1 MARILL
7 AFSALFAILFAVYYQ
22 VSLKAI
28 LSANGLWR
36 AIEPVGNTD
45 CKKVETLQACE
56 KIVLHPPSGLLYL
69 ACSSPSDRRH
79 WIPALTILK
88 EDKHAFNDY
97 IATYDAKTGSV
108 KRLAF
113 EGFPTSQGY
122 SSHGLD
128 VVPSASNSEELYV
141 YAINHRKPVQGFSK
155 EVGANSVV
163 EIFKTT
169 VGGNTLTHVR
179 TVEDPVIDTPND
191 LVGSPDGKSFYFTN
205 DHGMKLGFTRF
216 LEFLGLARTS
226 VGYCHVDNGCKLSVA
241 GLLGSNG
248 IARSQNGTIYV
259 GSAKSGQITT
269 FEEQSDHSLV
279 LTDVIST
286 DRIVDNLSV
295 DENGALWAAGVPSA
309 MSWISALN
317 DPAKVAP
324 SSALRVTKN
333 AGENAFFGEKLK
345 VEKVFEDD
353 GTMASGTTSVAHDAR
368 RNTLFLSGIYSTHL
382 TVCKTRSLSP

>member
-1 MARILL
+1 MARILP
-7 AFSALFAILFAVYYQ
+7 AFSGLFAILLAVYYQ
-22 VSLKAI
+22 ISLKST
-28 LSANGLWR
+28 LSVNGIWR
-36 AIEPVGNTD
+36 AIEPVGNTA

-88 EDKHAFNDY
+88 EDKHTFNDY
-97 IATYDAKTGSV
+97 IATYDPKTGSV

-113 EGFPTSQGY
+113 ERFPTSQGY

-128 VVPSASNSEELYV
+128 IVPSGSNPEELYV
-141 YAINHRKPVQGFSK
+141 YAVNHRKPVQGLGK

-179 TVEDPVIDTPND
+179 TVEDPAIDTPND
-191 LVGSPDGKSFYFTN
+191 LVGSSDGKSFYFTN
-205 DHGMKLGFTRF
+205 DHGVKIGFARF

-226 VGYCHVDNGCKLSVA
+226 VGYCHVDDGCKILVT

-259 GSAKSGQITT
+259 GSSKSGQITT

-286 DRIVDNLSV
+286 DRILDNLSI
-295 DENGALWAAGVPSA
+295 DENGALWAAGIHSA
-309 MSWISALN
+309 VGWLSALS
-317 DPAKVAP
+317 DPTKVAP

-333 AGENAFFGEKLK
+333 VGENAFFGEKLK
-345 VEKVFEDD
+345 VEKAFEDD
-353 GTMASGTTSVAHDAR
+353 GTMASGTTSVVHDAR
-368 RNTLFLSGIYSTHL
+368 RNTLFLSGLYSPHL
-382 TVCKTRSLSP
+382 TVCKTL

>member
-28 LSANGLWR
+28 P
-36 AIEPVGNTD
+36 PVGNTD

-345 VEKVFEDD
+345 VEKV
-353 GTMASGTTSVAHDAR
+353 
-368 RNTLFLSGIYSTHL
+368 
-382 TVCKTRSLSP
+382 